1 MNSNTTKATV
11 LALAVCAV
19 GSAAYYN
26 WDTLVELAELVMYD
40 SKKAEALLK
49 LRKVR
54 TVLKSFRQELQATE
68 GRVMVMHAEGR
79 KADSK
84 TKNTICGLSMDLD
97 FVFASLDKIE
107 GDSGIKAERKRL
119 VTEFEGLIPRV
130 DALEAFATKN
140 EAWQSIR

>member
-1 MNSNTTKATV
+1 MNSNTTRTTV

-19 GSAAYYN
+19 GAAAYYN
-26 WDTLVELAELVMYD
+26 WDTIVEIGELVVYD
-40 SKKAEALLK
+40 SKKADALSK

-54 TVLKSFRQELQATE
+54 MVLNNFRQELKATE

-79 KADSK
+79 KADSQ
-84 TKNTICGLSMDLD
+84 TKNTIGGLSMDLD

-119 VTEFEGLIPRV
+119 VAEFEAFVLRV
-130 DALEAFATKN
+130 DALEAFVTSN
-140 EAWQSIR
+140 EIWQRS